1 MKSLLSLGLLSTA
14 MGVYVDENSGSV
26 VIGGA
31 AIDDKYGSGSIIKHA
46 TSVGMFEIKATDTNT
61 IESQPN
67 SKRVHTDLKLQV
79 KLATAAGADASTR
92 INSAASL
99 SYWADTLCEDAF
111 HTWDSGACSDN
122 TISIEAE
129 CLATHTDP
137 TNTIALGAVYADG
150 VLISNKRNSISG
162 TSDKS
167 ELLTTCVRLNNPDDG
182 NTKYYGDLHVEL
194 SLDIAWEKT
203 NDDYVNEAIAD
214 DPMEFKDENA
224 EGVNQGIFL
233 SESWSLVV
241 DTNTQFSGTA
251 MDGSNHGLT
260 RHTLQAEAAT
270 DIGDKQ
276 TAVTVGISSSDMALK
291 VANVDISH
299 QSFVTGTLKGAT
311 AVMTIDET
319 KYAGFRRSTQLI
331 TAEKEQ
337 AVACEPV
344 VDMVN
349 NELTVVCK
357 NDHAHFMLPFDHVKQ
372 AYISPDTC
380 SGGLCGGKIVIT
392 ASGSES
398 GGLQTVWEG
407 AGVDGWENTGQY
419 QCAVPGFTAQPITK
433 DFFSTDSKSLNLIL
447 EAGIQKEDCLLSA
460 KYTFSPPTSAEGL
473 VSGCTTGG
481 EITVGDAA
489 ANLNHLATK
498 YGQCLVAE
506 PPVYT
511 TPQQSDDIK
520 ISIGAVQSES
530 LYHNTENY
538 DYGVVSTSNGA
549 TMSASY
555 SADNDIFLQTQV
567 LRVCTLTPTNLDS
580 NTRVLAEETDFE
592 ADGGLSLTLQKTD
605 VKFNTVTAESD
616 KNVRN
621 TVVHDD
627 KTLRARCS
635 ASESASVSL
644 SCDSSDLTVGSLATE
659 DTGRTFSASID
670 ADITTAS
677 DTYVLSSDP
686 TEFAEESSETAYE
699 THATSRSATTYSKTV
714 TYTDGF
720 NTATKVNDAT
730 ESYSVAL
737 SSDATSN
744 YMFNCG
750 NGDGSRSSQESGDV
764 EVHSASNALPCQED
778 VTLSHTVTT
787 YVKYDSND
795 LKITAKLVSGKDSI
809 KESTGYGDKTTE
821 TIPGA
826 LEFTSIAIAN
836 DNRSGPATDF
846 DADVSSTA
854 PGTVAGT
861 MSFAAS
867 NCQHDDD
874 KIVCD
879 LVISGSR
886 VNIYGDGN
894 EAHTLAFNP
903 KYQHHTTDQQ
913 CLDDDHQ
920 TLALSSVPCE
930 STDTFTF
937 VKEKDLYRGQID
949 VRDTDNWK
957 NQGINTN
964 TDGWTYIIQGL
975 ANTHVTQAEV
985 INYAIAMD
993 NSPAQKPEIQFEIYL
1008 DTAATGCSSLK
1019 FFFDATQLDF
1029 VPGGDNVHSSASVS
1043 IDECQGGN
1051 GNGKY
1056 QFEENCPDSATNWK
1070 TNSNYQ
1076 TITSTDS
1083 ENFSPHLKP
1092 QEDYS
1097 CNPSATPPCSAG
1109 NAMVIFNLYVQ
1120 QCDDVETRRKI
1131 LLSID
1136 SALETSFPAVGVKVT
1151 GGFQSLGSY
1160 AYGGSNTTALSTNP
1174 AAPTLIEGANYEKA
1188 YTKWNEVTLYLQ
1200 HFRGVG
1206 DVQGDKDFEIKNS
1219 LCALHGFSASD
1230 DVHNI
1235 GTGASATDAIT
1246 FVKENSC
1253 ENIGVIGFN
1262 FDGVCYYV
1270 GLKCKRHATSSS
1282 DSFTI
1287 SLDYGVTFTNDV
1299 LSVAADTAKTVDL
1312 GTGAVCNPSG
1322 AVSPATKAEC
1332 TGLSTTIASGFPAI
1346 VSIFDDC
1353 GQPSEITDGTKWEMP
1368 LVQGITK
1375 GSQFCNARDLSLSL
1389 VHKGRDTASLL
1400 VDATP
1405 ELEISLSLTNFEY
1418 QACSTGHQIA
1428 FKIEDNSAATISAEN
1443 SMVTIGGV
1451 SQTVA
1456 SQFDLT
1462 SGTGTS
1468 YVASYV
1474 SPCQDY
1480 CGESQSVLAFDF
1492 DAKGS
1497 DAGQDFYVDVSG
1509 SLTLNGDPCTGSPVT
1524 SDLTAV
1530 LKSAAMDQSDCKS
1543 SSLYTPAIST
1553 VTTDSSGCF
1562 KLSPESTAYASDFTA
1577 GQASLKSGT
1586 AGNLVLD
1593 TTLILSSAKVG
1604 DDYYYT
1610 ITNLVSAA
1618 GKEVELTVEWEYE
1631 ITGGRRLRATSTYL
1645 LGSSD
1650 HHSSAGLRILPA
1662 GVQIQEQI
1670 EAAPAHDV
1678 IYNGTVLNTTD
1689 DDLPDHEHIN
1699 ANWGLGLGITGSVVG
1714 VGFIA
1719 VWIYTGWK
1727 RTQNGRDFLG
1737 VKSGYQKVGRF
1748 QSNMAF

>member
-1 MKSLLSLGLLSTA
+1 
-14 MGVYVDENSGSV
+14 MGVYVDEKSPESGV
-26 VIGGA
+26 TIGGA
-31 AIDDKYGSGSIIKHA
+31 AIDNKYGSGSIIKHA
-46 TSVGMFEIKATDTNT
+46 TGVGMFEIKATDVNRITET
-61 IESQPN
+61 SS
-67 SKRVHTDLKLQV
+67 SKFVHSDLKLQA
-79 KLATAAGADASTR
+79 KLATAAGADDSKR
-92 INSAASL
+92 INSVASL
-99 SYWADTLCEDAF
+99 SYWADTLCADAF
-111 HTWDSGACSDN
+111 HTWDNGACSDN

-137 TNTIALGAVYADG
+137 TDTIDLGDDYADDG
-150 VLISNKRNSISG
+150 VLISNKRDSKSNVQA
-162 TSDKS
+162 DKD

-182 NTKYYGDLHVEL
+182 GTKHYGDLHVQL

-203 NDDYVNEAIAD
+203 NADYVDKTING

-224 EGVNQGIFL
+224 QGDDQGIFL
-233 SESWSLVV
+233 SESWSLAV

-251 MDGSNHGLT
+251 MSGSNHGLT
-260 RHTLQAEAAT
+260 RYTLQA
-270 DIGDKQ
+270 DDGLGDKQ
-276 TAVTVGISSSDMALK
+276 TAVTVGISSSGMALK
-291 VANVDISH
+291 VADVDISH
-299 QSFVTGTLKGAT
+299 QSFVTGTLRGAT

-319 KYAGFRRSTQLI
+319 KYAGFRRSTALT

-337 AVACEPV
+337 PVPCEPV
-344 VDMVN
+344 VVVAS

-357 NDHAHFMLPFDHVKQ
+357 NDDAHFMLPFDHVKQ
-372 AYISPDTC
+372 AYISPGTC

-392 ASGSES
+392 ASGGTGS

-407 AGVDGWENTGQY
+407 AGVDGWENTGHY

-433 DFFSTDSKSLNLIL
+433 DFFGTPSKSLNLIL
-447 EAGIQKEDCLLSA
+447 EAGNEEEDCLLSA
-460 KYTFSPPTSAEGL
+460 KYTFSPPTSAQGL
-473 VSGCTTGG
+473 VSGCTTE

-498 YGQCLVAE
+498 YAQCLVAE
-506 PPVYT
+506 PPAYT
-511 TPQQSDDIK
+511 TPQQSDNIK
-520 ISIGAVQSES
+520 IYIGALESQS
-530 LYHNTENY
+530 LYHNTKY
-538 DYGVVSTSNGA
+538 YTYGVEDSSDNA
-549 TMSASY
+549 TMSALY
-555 SADNDIFLQTQV
+555 SAGKAGDDIFLQTQV
-567 LRVCTLTPTNLDS
+567 LRECTPTLTNLDS
-580 NTRVLAEETDFE
+580 DTAVLAEKAAFE
-592 ADGGLSLTLQKTD
+592 ADGGLSFTLQKTD
-605 VKFNTVTAESD
+605 VKFNPVTADTD
-616 KNVRN
+616 KTARN
-621 TVVHDD
+621 TVEHGST
-627 KTLRARCS
+627 TLRARCS

-644 SCDSSDLTVGSLATE
+644 SCDSSDLTVGSLASD
-659 DTGRTFSASID
+659 DTGRTFSASIT
-670 ADITTAS
+670 ADVTSAS
-677 DTYVLSSDP
+677 DTYALNSDS
-686 TEFAEESSETAYE
+686 AETAKESSETAYS
-699 THATSRSATTYSKTV
+699 THDTSRSATSYSKTV
-714 TYTDGF
+714 TYANGF

-737 SSDATSN
+737 SSVKTGK

-750 NGDGSRSSQESGDV
+750 NGDGSRLSQESGDV
-764 EVHSASNALPCQED
+764 DLHSASNALPCQED

-787 YVKYDSND
+787 YVRYDTDD
-795 LKITAKLVSGKDSI
+795 LTITAELVTGKDSI

-826 LEFTSIAIAN
+826 LEFTSTAIAN
-836 DNRSGPATDF
+836 DDRQGPATDF
-846 DADVSSTA
+846 DAGVSSTA
-854 PGTVAGT
+854 PGTIAGT
-861 MSFAAS
+861 MSFAAKD
-867 NCQHDDD
+867 CQYAGD

-886 VNIYGDGN
+886 VNIYGGGD
-894 EAHTLAFNP
+894 EVHTLAFNP
-903 KYQHHTTDQQ
+903 KYQHHATDQQ
-913 CLDDDHQ
+913 CLNDDHQ
-920 TLALSSVPCE
+920 TLELSSVPCA

-949 VRDTDNWK
+949 VRDTDNWE

-964 TDGWTYIIQGL
+964 TEGWTYLTQGL

-993 NSPAQKPEIQFEIYL
+993 NNPAQKPEIQFEIYP
-1008 DTAATGCSSLK
+1008 DTVATGCSTLK

-1029 VPGGDNVHSSASVS
+1029 VSGGDTVHNNTDVP

-1056 QFEENCPDSATNWK
+1056 QFEENCPDSTTNWK
-1070 TNSNYQ
+1070 TNTNYQ

-1083 ENFSPHLKP
+1083 ENFSPYLKP
-1092 QEDYS
+1092 KEDYS
-1097 CNPSATPPCSAG
+1097 CVLAEGCSAG
-1109 NAMVIFNLYVQ
+1109 DAMVIFNLYVQ

-1136 SALETSFPAVGVKVT
+1136 SALETSFPAVGVQVT
-1151 GGFQSLGSY
+1151 GGFESLSSY

-1174 AAPTLIEGANYEKA
+1174 AAPTVIDGANYEKA

-1200 HFRGVG
+1200 HFRDVG
-1206 DVQGDKDFEIKNS
+1206 DVQGNKDFEIKNS

-1230 DVHNI
+1230 GIHNI
-1235 GTGASATDAIT
+1235 GKGASATNAIT
-1246 FVKENSC
+1246 FEKENSC

-1270 GLKCKRHATSSS
+1270 GLKCKRHAKAGSS

-1287 SLDYGVTFTNDV
+1287 SLDYGVTFTNAV

-1312 GTGAVCNPSG
+1312 GAGAVCNPSG
-1322 AVSPATKAEC
+1322 AVSSATKAKC
-1332 TGLSTTIASGFPAI
+1332 TGLPTTIASGFPAI

-1353 GQPSEITDGTKWEMP
+1353 GQPSVITDGTKWEMP

-1375 GSQFCNARDLSLSL
+1375 GSPFCNARELSLSL
-1389 VHKGRDTASLL
+1389 VHKGRDHASLL
-1400 VDATP
+1400 VDGTP
-1405 ELEISLSLTNFEY
+1405 ELEILLSLTNFEY
-1418 QACSTGHQIA
+1418 QACAGGHQIA
-1428 FKIEDNSAATISAEN
+1428 FKIVDDTSAAIISAEN
-1443 SMVTIGGV
+1443 SIVTINGV
-1451 SQTVA
+1451 SQTIT

-1462 SGTGTS
+1462 SGTET
-1468 YVASYV
+1468 SYV

-1480 CGESQSVLAFDF
+1480 CLTTQSVLAFDF

-1497 DAGQDFYVDVSG
+1497 DSDQDFYVDVSG

-1543 SSLYTPAIST
+1543 SSSYTKTIST
-1553 VTTDSSGCF
+1553 VTTDGSGCF
-1562 KLSPESTAYASDFTA
+1562 KLSPESTDYASVFTA

-1586 AGNLVLD
+1586 QGGTLETD
-1593 TTLILSSAKVG
+1593 TTLILSSPDPDG

-1618 GKEVELTVEWEYE
+1618 GREVELTVEWEY
-1631 ITGGRRLRATSTYL
+1631 TVGSRRLRATSTYL

-1678 IYNGTVLNTTD
+1678 VYNGTLNTTVED
-1689 DDLPDHEHIN
+1689 VADHEHTN
-1699 ANWGLGLGITGSVVG
+1699 ANWGFGLGIAGSVFGGMAFLAWIGTGIARSLNGGNFFG
-1714 VGFIA
+1714 VG
-1719 VWIYTGWK
+1719 K
-1727 RTQNGRDFLG
+1727 
-1737 VKSGYQKVGRF
+1737 KGYQQVSQVGRF